1 MDFHTHNLHAP
12 AHEAII
18 NLPED
23 ALLCPA
29 SFTFQAG
36 RLSDRPLV
44 RTQPGVPKAPLQ
56 ALFEGLQQLLRHP
69 AVVAVGECGIDR
81 LRGAD
86 EAVQEQWFVRQVQ
99 LAEAAG
105 LPVTVHCVKAFDVL
119 LRLHKELR
127 PTTRWTIHG
136 FRGKPALA
144 AQLLAAGFDLSF
156 GRYFNAESYEMTPPE
171 RRHRE
176 SDEDY

>member
-36 RLSDRPLV
+36 RLYSAGIHPWWTARADV
-44 RTQPGVPKAPLQ
+44 Y

-99 LAEAAG
+99 LAEAAD

-144 AQLLAAGFDLSF
+144 AQLLATGFDLSF
-156 GRYFNAESYEMTPPE
+156 GRHFNAESYEMTPPE

>member
-36 RLSDRPLV
+36 RLYSAGIHPWWTARADV
-44 RTQPGVPKAPLQ
+44 H

-69 AVVAVGECGIDR
+69 AVVAVGECGIDH

-86 EAVQEQWFVRQVQ
+86 EAVQEQ
-99 LAEAAG
+99 
-105 LPVTVHCVKAFDVL
+105 
-119 LRLHKELR
+119 
-127 PTTRWTIHG
+127 
-136 FRGKPALA
+136 
-144 AQLLAAGFDLSF
+144 
-156 GRYFNAESYEMTPPE
+156 
-171 RRHRE
+171 
-176 SDEDY
+176 

>member
-36 RLSDRPLV
+36 RLYSAGIHPWWTARVDV
-44 RTQPGVPKAPLQ
+44 H

-86 EAVQEQWFVRQVQ
+86 
-99 LAEAAG
+99 
-105 LPVTVHCVKAFDVL
+105 
-119 LRLHKELR
+119 
-127 PTTRWTIHG
+127 
-136 FRGKPALA
+136 
-144 AQLLAAGFDLSF
+144 
-156 GRYFNAESYEMTPPE
+156 
-171 RRHRE
+171 
-176 SDEDY
+176 

>member
-1 MDFHTHNLHAP
+1 MDGTRRCV
-12 AHEAII
+12 
-18 NLPED
+18 
-23 ALLCPA
+23 CP
-29 SFTFQAG
+29 
-36 RLSDRPLV
+36 
-44 RTQPGVPKAPLQ
+44 
-56 ALFEGLQQLLRHP
+56 FEGLQQLLRHP